1 MGGQASDAKPSPGS
15 PRQTSG
21 NKGSQ
26 CTSACCQL
34 HHGNMPAI
42 AGFILPVCLWKKRY
56 DPNYNANLGPGC
68 KWHAQ
73 PSPHAIGFSGRPAM
87 PLRTPVGSSR
97 RAAAKWTQPNEQFN
111 NLAALFPRCFSF
123 GLGRVRYFKLP
134 ALPKRNN
141 CITGGA
147 ANWRGEKDVM
157 ARVETDVS
165 GVEKR
170 RPLSPHLQIY
180 RPMLTMVMSIAHR
193 ITGAVLYFGTLL
205 LAWFLIA
212 AAIGGG
218 TFELAAYC
226 FNSIPGRVILF
237 GFTWALIH
245 HFLGGIRHIIWD
257 TGHGFEPKERE
268 WLAQTTLY
276 GGIALTAAVWVI
288 AYLIQ

>member
-1 MGGQASDAKPSPGS
+1 MYVCVLSAS
-15 PRQTSG
+15 PRKYASHC
-21 NKGSQ
+21 KV
-26 CTSACCQL
+26 QL
-34 HHGNMPAI
+34 AR
-42 AGFILPVCLWKKRY
+42 LPLEEGY
-56 DPNYNANLGPGC
+56 DPNYNANLGPGF

-73 PSPHAIGFSGRPAM
+73 PSPHAIGFSGRPASC
-87 PLRTPVGSSR
+87 PCASPSGAFAAPQQIGPNQTSNLTIWR
-97 RAAAKWTQPNEQFN
+97 RFSPYAFHLD
-111 NLAALFPRCFSF
+111 LAESVISNCPRCPSETI
-123 GLGRVRYFKLP
+123 
-134 ALPKRNN
+134 ALLEG
-141 CITGGA
+141 T

-193 ITGAVLYFGTLL
+193 ITGAALYFGTLL

-212 AAIGGG
+212 AAIGGS
-218 TFELAAYC
+218 TFELAANC

-268 WLAQTTLY
+268 WLAQATLY